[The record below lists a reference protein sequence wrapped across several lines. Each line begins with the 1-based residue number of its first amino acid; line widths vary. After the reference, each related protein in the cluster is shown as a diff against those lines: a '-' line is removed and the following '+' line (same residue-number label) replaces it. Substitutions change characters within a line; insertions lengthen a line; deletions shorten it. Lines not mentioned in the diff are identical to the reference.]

1 MGWTTPR
8 TWTAGELVTAAMMN
22 EQVRDN
28 EIYLKAHV
36 DAEKGIHGLASTV
49 YPVGAT
55 QGKMRLEWREVNV
68 TVSSG
73 STYGSNSV
81 TWNGAFSTLWV
92 VLCTA
97 FYGSQDYNMGRN
109 MLYVS
114 SRSTTGA
121 TLTMAASGGLAG
133 TFTCCALGIGL

>member
-1 MGWTTPR
+1 MAWTTPR
-8 TWTAGELVTAAMMN
+8 TWTAGEVVSASMMN

-28 EIYLKAHV
+28 EIYLKEHV
-36 DAEKGIHGLASTV
+36 DAVKGIHGLASYV
-49 YPVGAT
+49 YPVGAS
-55 QGKMRLEWREVNV
+55 QGLIRLELREVDV
-68 TVSSG
+68 TVSNG

-81 TWNGAFSTLWV
+81 TWNAAFSTLWV

-97 FYGSQDYNMGRN
+97 FYGSQDYKMGRN

-133 TFTCCALGIGL
+133 TFTCCALGIGV